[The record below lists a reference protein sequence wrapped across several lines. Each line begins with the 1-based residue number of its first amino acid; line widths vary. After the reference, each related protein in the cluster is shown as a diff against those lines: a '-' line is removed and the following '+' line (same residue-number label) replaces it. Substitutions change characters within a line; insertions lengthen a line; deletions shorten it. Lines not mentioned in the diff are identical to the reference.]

1 MLVFDFLQ
9 LEWLPSILFLT
20 VFTLLLMKEEKNKRM
35 KGIKLPPGPP
45 KLPLIG
51 NLHLL
56 GNLRHRSLENLS
68 KKYGSIMLLQ
78 LGSAPTVIVSS
89 AKTAQQVLK
98 IHDLYCC
105 TRPASPGPNRFS
117 YNGLDV
123 LFSPYSDHWKEM
135 RKVFISELLSMKR
148 VQSFAY
154 TREAEVDKL
163 ITSLSQAL
171 PEPVNLN
178 EKIFALA
185 DGIIGTVAFGKI
197 YGTDQFK
204 DQVFHNVLGEA
215 MNMLASFSAED
226 LFPRIGRIIDALTG
240 LSGRLE
246 KIFHQFDGYLQMVL
260 DQHLDHA
267 RPKPEQEDFVDFL
280 IRLMK
285 DESNS
290 FRVSENCVKAML
302 FDAFIGGIVT
312 TSTTILWAMS
322 ELIKNS
328 RVMNKVQAE
337 IRNCIG
343 KKAKVEGKDVSKL
356 KYLKMVVKE
365 TFRLHPPV
373 PILPPREAM
382 RGFKVGEFDILPKT
396 RILVNVWAIGR
407 DPNGW
412 ENPNE
417 FYPERFEGRRIDFRG
432 SDFNLLPFGAGRRI
446 CPGLDMGATNV
457 EFTLANMLY
466 WFHWELPNDMKRED
480 ISMEEEVGLACQRRT
495 PLWLVPISNSSQ
507 VE

>member
-9 LEWLPSILFLT
+9 LECLRSILFLI
-20 VFTLLLMKEEKNKRM
+20 VFTLLLMKEEKNKRIVEASLYAAA
-35 KGIKLPPGPP
+35 KGIKLPLGPP

-68 KKYGSIMLLQ
+68 KKYDSIMLLQ
-78 LGSAPTVIVSS
+78 LGSAPMVIVSS

-105 TRPASPGPNRFS
+105 TRPASPRPN
-117 YNGLDV
+117 
-123 LFSPYSDHWKEM
+123 SDHWKEM
-135 RKVFISELLSMKR
+135 HKVFISELLSMKR

-154 TREAEVDKL
+154 ARETEVDKL

-171 PEPVNLN
+171 SELVNLN

-204 DQVFHNVLGEA
+204 DQVFPNVLGEA
-215 MNMLASFSAED
+215 MNMLVSLSAED
-226 LFPRIGRIIDALTG
+226 FFPRIGRIIDALTG
-240 LSGRLE
+240 IS
-246 KIFHQFDGYLQMVL
+246 
-260 DQHLDHA
+260 
-267 RPKPEQEDFVDFL
+267 EQEDFVDFL

-290 FRVSENCVKAML
+290 FKVSENCVKVMF

-322 ELIKNS
+322 ELIKNP

-382 RGFKVGEFDILPKT
+382 REFKVGEFDILPKT

-412 ENPNE
+412 ENRNE
-417 FYPERFEGRRIDFRG
+417 FYPERFDGSRIDFRG
-432 SDFNLLPFGAGRRI
+432 PDFNLLSFGAGRQI

-466 WFHWELPNDMKRED
+466 LFHWELPNDMKRED
-480 ISMEEEVGLACQRRT
+480 ISMEEEGGLACQRRT

-507 VE
+507 LE

>member
-1 MLVFDFLQ
+1 
-9 LEWLPSILFLT
+9 
-20 VFTLLLMKEEKNKRM
+20 M

-154 TREAEVDKL
+154 GREAEVDKL
-163 ITSLSQAL
+163 ITSLFQAL

-215 MNMLASFSAED
+215 MNMLVSFSAED

-246 KIFHQFDGYLQMVL
+246 KSFHQL
-260 DQHLDHA
+260 
-267 RPKPEQEDFVDFL
+267 KPEQEDFVDFL
-280 IRLMK
+280 IRIMK

-322 ELIKNS
+322 ELIKNP

-382 RGFKVGEFDILPKT
+382 REFKV
-396 RILVNVWAIGR
+396 
-407 DPNGW
+407 

-417 FYPERFEGRRIDFRG
+417 FYPERFEGSRIDFR
-432 SDFNLLPFGAGRRI
+432 
-446 CPGLDMGATNV
+446 
-457 EFTLANMLY
+457 
-466 WFHWELPNDMKRED
+466 
-480 ISMEEEVGLACQRRT
+480 
-495 PLWLVPISNSSQ
+495 
-507 VE
+507 